1 MKDIIKLLEEKRKKA
16 QKGGGKKRIDA
27 QHEKGKLTARERIE
41 LLLDKDSFEEW
52 DMFVEHRS
60 TDFGMAKN
68 KVPGDGVVTGHGKI
82 NGRQVFVFRH
92 RQQQ

>member
-41 LLLDKDSFEEW
+41 ILLDKDSFEEW
-52 DMFVEHRS
+52 DMFVERRS
-60 TDFGMAKN
+60 TDFCMA
-68 KVPGDGVVTGHGKI
+68 
-82 NGRQVFVFRH
+82 
-92 RQQQ
+92 

>member
-16 QKGGGKKRIDA
+16 QEGGGKARIEA
-27 QHEKGKLTARERIE
+27 QHKKGKLTARERIA

-60 TDFGMAKN
+60 VDFGMEKN
-68 KVPGDGVVTGHGKI
+68 KVPGDGVVTGHGTI
-82 NGRQVFVFRH
+82 NGRQVFVFRWH
-92 RQQQ
+92 